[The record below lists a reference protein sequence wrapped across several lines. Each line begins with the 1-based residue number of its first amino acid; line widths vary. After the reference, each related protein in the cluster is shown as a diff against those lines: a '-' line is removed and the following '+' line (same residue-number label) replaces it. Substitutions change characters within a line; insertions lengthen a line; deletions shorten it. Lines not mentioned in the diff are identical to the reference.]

1 MGWQADVRAACITTL
16 DAVASAQS
24 VKLST
29 YPGRPASIALPH
41 AFVDVLR
48 ETNEVSGH
56 LMQRTVQADVVI
68 LWGTFDSK
76 VAVEQKDA
84 FVDAYV
90 VYLRDVPNYASA
102 GASTLF
108 RVASTE
114 DDPTFVP
121 DWLDRANQR
130 PYYATRITVEAYR
143 EE

>member
-1 MGWQADVRAACITTL
+1 MGWQADVRSACMTTL
-16 DAVASAQS
+16 DAYASGAN
-24 VKLST
+24 VKLAT
-29 YPGRPASIALPH
+29 YPGRPASLAPPH

-48 ETNEVSGH
+48 EENVVSGH
-56 LMQRTVQADVVI
+56 LMQRTVQADIVI
-68 LWGTFDSK
+68 VWGLFDSK

-84 FVDAYV
+84 FVDGYI

-102 GASTLF
+102 GPSSLF

-114 DDPTFVP
+114 DDSTFTP
-121 DWLDRANQR
+121 DWMDRANQR